1 MGKRKRLTALL
12 CAVVMALT
20 LLPVQAWA
28 TGETEGTRYRA
39 WYDAVTGETHR
50 EALPEGTMLQPFPAD
65 EQSDIALF
73 AEDEEPDI
81 DPYFLEINEYLPRY
95 GYSTLQSMGGDT
107 LLQVYAQL
115 LWIASNYLTDAY
127 YLIDKATISTEEA
140 ELVTQA
146 FYADWP
152 EIFWA
157 RPVYTMPYEG
167 AEVCDGVG
175 FVYNEHAFSAAQLEQ
190 LESGETL
197 DGKSA
202 LLAQNQ
208 TKFLDAASELIYG
221 GKYPSGGDYDKELYL
236 HDRLLAH
243 VTYDDAYL
251 NEQNAYTA
259 IVEGKAVC
267 AGYAFAFQYL
277 LMRNGIESYYVVG
290 TAGVDKAGKPVGHAW
305 NIAKISGVWY
315 YVDPTWDD
323 SDDEYAPYH
332 AYFNLDTDLL
342 TRDHVL
348 DPYPYNVTLPQC
360 NELRWFYHRYNGTEV
375 FAGDNDLASTIAI
388 WINYYKG
395 AAHLYMNDAD
405 PTYLGT
411 WFAQNHQKVAEVMG
425 ITGPYRYGIAWCG
438 PEYVLSLE
446 AVSDDLNGDDSV
458 DILDVQVLYAYLT
471 TGVFSASDKPHT
483 HQRPAIQA
491 GRFYALVK
499 RRGNW
504 YNMEN
509 RSIPEKGDG
518 GHETYS
524 EASGGAA
531 VRGGGGPGAAARPGV
546 GPVVGKRLPHRVGDT
561 GQSPVSGA
569 SDSRRQQRY
578 VAAGRGR
585 HVQLRHGGPGGGLHH
600 PAVQG
605 PGEHGLFLHRL
616 SGGRSLPGADRRR
629 GERRIQ

>member
-1 MGKRKRLTALL
+1 MEKRKRLAALL
-12 CAVVMALT
+12 CAVMMALT

-28 TGETEGTRYRA
+28 VGETEGTRYRA
-39 WYDAVTGETHR
+39 WYDAATGETHR

-81 DPYFLEINEYLPRY
+81 DPYFLEISEYLSRY
-95 GYSTLQSMGGDT
+95 GYSTLQSVGDDT

-127 YLIDKATISTEEA
+127 FLIDKATISTEEA

-157 RPVYTMPYEG
+157 RPVYTIPYEG

-202 LLAQNQ
+202 LLEQNQ
-208 TKFLDAASELIYG
+208 TKFLDAAGELIYG

-251 NEQNAYTA
+251 SEQNAYTA

-348 DPYPYNVTLPQC
+348 DPSPYNVTLPQC

-411 WFAQNHQKVAEVMG
+411 WFAQNHQKVAEAMG

-446 AVSDDLNGDDSV
+446 TVSDDLNGDDSV

-471 TGVFSASDKPHT
+471 TGVFSASDTSLDEDTFLKWADINGDEH
-483 HQRPAIQA
+483 IDVYDLQA
-491 GRFYALVK
+491 LYEIVCGI
-499 RRGNW
+499 G
-504 YNMEN
+504 
-509 RSIPEKGDG
+509 
-518 GHETYS
+518 
-524 EASGGAA
+524 
-531 VRGGGGPGAAARPGV
+531 
-546 GPVVGKRLPHRVGDT
+546 
-561 GQSPVSGA
+561 
-569 SDSRRQQRY
+569 
-578 VAAGRGR
+578 
-585 HVQLRHGGPGGGLHH
+585 
-600 PAVQG
+600 
-605 PGEHGLFLHRL
+605 
-616 SGGRSLPGADRRR
+616 
-629 GERRIQ
+629 

>member
-20 LLPVQAWA
+20 LLQVQAWA

-39 WYDAVTGETHR
+39 WYDAATGETHR

-65 EQSDIALF
+65 EQSNIALF

-81 DPYFLEINEYLPRY
+81 DPYFLEISEYLSRY
-95 GYSTLQSMGGDT
+95 GYSTLQSMGDDT

-175 FVYNEHAFSAAQLEQ
+175 FVYNEHAFSVAQLEQ

-208 TKFLDAASELIYG
+208 TKFLDAAGELIYG
-221 GKYPSGGDYDKELYL
+221 DKYPSGGDYDKELYL

-446 AVSDDLNGDDSV
+446 TVSDDLNGDDSV

-471 TGVFSASDKPHT
+471 TGVFSASDTSLDEDTFLKWADINGDEH
-483 HQRPAIQA
+483 IDVYDLQA
-491 GRFYALVK
+491 LYEIVCGI
-499 RRGNW
+499 G
-504 YNMEN
+504 
-509 RSIPEKGDG
+509 
-518 GHETYS
+518 
-524 EASGGAA
+524 
-531 VRGGGGPGAAARPGV
+531 
-546 GPVVGKRLPHRVGDT
+546 
-561 GQSPVSGA
+561 
-569 SDSRRQQRY
+569 
-578 VAAGRGR
+578 
-585 HVQLRHGGPGGGLHH
+585 
-600 PAVQG
+600 
-605 PGEHGLFLHRL
+605 
-616 SGGRSLPGADRRR
+616 
-629 GERRIQ
+629 

>member
-1 MGKRKRLTALL
+1 M
-12 CAVVMALT
+12 
-20 LLPVQAWA
+20 
-28 TGETEGTRYRA
+28 
-39 WYDAVTGETHR
+39 
-50 EALPEGTMLQPFPAD
+50 
-65 EQSDIALF
+65 
-73 AEDEEPDI
+73 
-81 DPYFLEINEYLPRY
+81 
-95 GYSTLQSMGGDT
+95 
-107 LLQVYAQL
+107 
-115 LWIASNYLTDAY
+115 TDAY

-175 FVYNEHAFSAAQLEQ
+175 FVYNEHAFSVAQLEQ

-267 AGYAFAFQYL
+267 AGYTFAFQYL

-360 NELRWFYHRYNGTEV
+360 NALRWF
-375 FAGDNDLASTIAI
+375 
-388 WINYYKG
+388 
-395 AAHLYMNDAD
+395 
-405 PTYLGT
+405 
-411 WFAQNHQKVAEVMG
+411 
-425 ITGPYRYGIAWCG
+425 
-438 PEYVLSLE
+438 
-446 AVSDDLNGDDSV
+446 
-458 DILDVQVLYAYLT
+458 
-471 TGVFSASDKPHT
+471 
-483 HQRPAIQA
+483 
-491 GRFYALVK
+491 
-499 RRGNW
+499 
-504 YNMEN
+504 
-509 RSIPEKGDG
+509 
-518 GHETYS
+518 
-524 EASGGAA
+524 
-531 VRGGGGPGAAARPGV
+531 
-546 GPVVGKRLPHRVGDT
+546 
-561 GQSPVSGA
+561 
-569 SDSRRQQRY
+569 
-578 VAAGRGR
+578 
-585 HVQLRHGGPGGGLHH
+585 
-600 PAVQG
+600 
-605 PGEHGLFLHRL
+605 
-616 SGGRSLPGADRRR
+616 
-629 GERRIQ
+629 

>member
-1 MGKRKRLTALL
+1 M
-12 CAVVMALT
+12 
-20 LLPVQAWA
+20 
-28 TGETEGTRYRA
+28 Y
-39 WYDAVTGETHR
+39 
-50 EALPEGTMLQPFPAD
+50 
-65 EQSDIALF
+65 
-73 AEDEEPDI
+73 
-81 DPYFLEINEYLPRY
+81 
-95 GYSTLQSMGGDT
+95 
-107 LLQVYAQL
+107 
-115 LWIASNYLTDAY
+115 
-127 YLIDKATISTEEA
+127 TI
-140 ELVTQA
+140 
-146 FYADWP
+146 
-152 EIFWA
+152 
-157 RPVYTMPYEG
+157 PYEG

-202 LLAQNQ
+202 LLEQNQ
-208 TKFLDAASELIYG
+208 TKFLDAAGELIYG

-411 WFAQNHQKVAEVMG
+411 WFAQNHQKVAEAMG

-446 AVSDDLNGDDSV
+446 AVSYDLNGDDSV

-471 TGVFSASDKPHT
+471 TGVFSAPDTSPDKDT
-483 HQRPAIQA
+483 FLKWADINGDELIDVYDLQA
-491 GRFYALVK
+491 LYEIVCGI
-499 RRGNW
+499 G
-504 YNMEN
+504 
-509 RSIPEKGDG
+509 
-518 GHETYS
+518 
-524 EASGGAA
+524 
-531 VRGGGGPGAAARPGV
+531 
-546 GPVVGKRLPHRVGDT
+546 
-561 GQSPVSGA
+561 
-569 SDSRRQQRY
+569 
-578 VAAGRGR
+578 
-585 HVQLRHGGPGGGLHH
+585 
-600 PAVQG
+600 
-605 PGEHGLFLHRL
+605 
-616 SGGRSLPGADRRR
+616 
-629 GERRIQ
+629 

>member
-1 MGKRKRLTALL
+1 MGKKRLAALL

-28 TGETEGTRYRA
+28 VGETEGTRYRA
-39 WYDAVTGETHR
+39 WYDAATGETHR

-65 EQSDIALF
+65 EQSNIALF

-81 DPYFLEINEYLPRY
+81 DPYFLEISEYLSRY
-95 GYSTLQSMGGDT
+95 GYSTLQSMRDDT

-127 YLIDKATISTEEA
+127 FLIDKATISTEEA

-202 LLAQNQ
+202 LLEQNQ
-208 TKFLDAASELIYG
+208 TKFLDAAGELIYG

-277 LMRNGIESYYVVG
+277 LMRNEIESYYVVG

-360 NELRWFYHRYNGTEV
+360 NEHRWFYHRYNGTEV

-411 WFAQNHQKVAEVMG
+411 WFAQNHQKVAEAMG

-471 TGVFSASDKPHT
+471 TGVFSAPDTSLDKDTFLRRADINGDEH
-483 HQRPAIQA
+483 IDVYDLQA
-491 GRFYALVK
+491 LYEIVCGI
-499 RRGNW
+499 G
-504 YNMEN
+504 
-509 RSIPEKGDG
+509 
-518 GHETYS
+518 
-524 EASGGAA
+524 
-531 VRGGGGPGAAARPGV
+531 
-546 GPVVGKRLPHRVGDT
+546 
-561 GQSPVSGA
+561 
-569 SDSRRQQRY
+569 
-578 VAAGRGR
+578 
-585 HVQLRHGGPGGGLHH
+585 
-600 PAVQG
+600 
-605 PGEHGLFLHRL
+605 
-616 SGGRSLPGADRRR
+616 
-629 GERRIQ
+629 

>member
-39 WYDAVTGETHR
+39 WYDAATGETHR

-81 DPYFLEINEYLPRY
+81 DPYFLEISEYLSRY
-95 GYSTLQSMGGDT
+95 GYSTLQSMGDDT

-127 YLIDKATISTEEA
+127 FLIDKATISTEEA

-157 RPVYTMPYEG
+157 RPVYTIPYEG

-197 DGKSA
+197 DGKSV
-202 LLAQNQ
+202 LLEQNQ
-208 TKFLDAASELIYG
+208 TKFLDAAGELIYG

-342 TRDHVL
+342 TRDHAL
-348 DPYPYNVTLPQC
+348 DPYPYNVTLPDC
-360 NELRWFYHRYNGTEV
+360 NELNWFYHQRGDGTMVSTTET
-375 FAGDNDLASTIAI
+375 DLADTIFILLQNIGIARV
-388 WINYYKG
+388 YVT
-395 AAHLYMNDAD
+395 DSD
-405 PTYLGT
+405 PTLMKT
-411 WFAQNHQKVAEVMG
+411 WFEQNHQKLAEAMG

-438 PEYVLSLE
+438 PEYVLPLE
-446 AVSDDLNGDDSV
+446 AVSYDLNGDDSV

-471 TGVFSASDKPHT
+471 TGVFSAPDTSPDKDT
-483 HQRPAIQA
+483 FLKWADINGDELIDVYDLQA
-491 GRFYALVK
+491 LYEIVCGI
-499 RRGNW
+499 G
-504 YNMEN
+504 
-509 RSIPEKGDG
+509 
-518 GHETYS
+518 
-524 EASGGAA
+524 
-531 VRGGGGPGAAARPGV
+531 
-546 GPVVGKRLPHRVGDT
+546 
-561 GQSPVSGA
+561 
-569 SDSRRQQRY
+569 
-578 VAAGRGR
+578 
-585 HVQLRHGGPGGGLHH
+585 
-600 PAVQG
+600 
-605 PGEHGLFLHRL
+605 
-616 SGGRSLPGADRRR
+616 
-629 GERRIQ
+629 

>member
-1 MGKRKRLTALL
+1 MGKKTRLAALL
-12 CAVVMALT
+12 CAVIMALT
-20 LLPVQAWA
+20 LLPVQTWA

-39 WYDAVTGETHR
+39 WYDAATGETHR
-50 EALPEGTMLQPFPAD
+50 EALPEGTVLQPFPAD
-65 EQSDIALF
+65 EQSGIALF

-81 DPYFLEINEYLPRY
+81 DPYFSEISEDLSRY
-95 GYSTLQSMGGDT
+95 GYSTLKNMENDT
-107 LLQVYAQL
+107 LLQVYTQL
-115 LWIASNYLTDAY
+115 FIMAANYLTGAY
-127 YLIDKATISTEEA
+127 YLMENITISTEEA

-157 RPVYTMPYEG
+157 RPVYTIPDEG

-197 DGKSA
+197 DGKSD

-208 TKFLDAASELIYG
+208 TKFLNAAGELIYG
-221 GKYPSGGDYDKELYL
+221 GKYPSGGNYDVELYL

-243 VTYDDAYL
+243 VTYDDAYI

-277 LMRNGIESYYVVG
+277 LMRAGIESYYVVG
-290 TAGVDKAGKPVGHAW
+290 TAGEDENGDPVGHAW
-305 NIAKISGVWY
+305 NIAKINGVWY

-332 AYFNLDTDLL
+332 AYFNLNTKLL
-342 TRDHVL
+342 TRDHAL
-348 DPYPYNVTLPQC
+348 DPYPYNVTLPEC

-375 FAGDNDLASTIAI
+375 FADDNDLASTIAI
-388 WINYYKG
+388 QLNYYKG

-438 PEYVLSLE
+438 PEYVLSL
-446 AVSDDLNGDDSV
+446 VSDDLNNDGSV

-471 TGVFSASDKPHT
+471 TGVFSAPDTQPDEDT
-483 HQRPAIQA
+483 FLRRADINGDERIDVYDLQA
-491 GRFYALVK
+491 LYEIVCGI
-499 RRGNW
+499 
-504 YNMEN
+504 E
-509 RSIPEKGDG
+509 
-518 GHETYS
+518 
-524 EASGGAA
+524 
-531 VRGGGGPGAAARPGV
+531 
-546 GPVVGKRLPHRVGDT
+546 
-561 GQSPVSGA
+561 
-569 SDSRRQQRY
+569 
-578 VAAGRGR
+578 
-585 HVQLRHGGPGGGLHH
+585 
-600 PAVQG
+600 
-605 PGEHGLFLHRL
+605 
-616 SGGRSLPGADRRR
+616 
-629 GERRIQ
+629 

>member
-1 MGKRKRLTALL
+1 MGKKRLAALL

-50 EALPEGTMLQPFPAD
+50 EVLPEGTMLQPFPAD

-81 DPYFLEINEYLPRY
+81 DSYFLEINEYLPRY
-95 GYSTLQSMGGDT
+95 GYSTLQSMGDDT

-175 FVYNEHAFSAAQLEQ
+175 FVYNEHAFSVAQLEQ

-208 TKFLDAASELIYG
+208 TKFLDAAGELIYG
-221 GKYPSGGDYDKELYL
+221 DKYPSGGDYDKELYL

-315 YVDPTWDD
+315 YVDPAWND

-411 WFAQNHQKVAEVMG
+411 WFAQNHQKVAEAMG

-446 AVSDDLNGDDSV
+446 TVSDDLNGDDSV

-471 TGVFSASDKPHT
+471 TGVFSASDTSLDEDTFLKWADINGDEH
-483 HQRPAIQA
+483 IDVYDLQA
-491 GRFYALVK
+491 LYEIVCGI
-499 RRGNW
+499 
-504 YNMEN
+504 E
-509 RSIPEKGDG
+509 
-518 GHETYS
+518 
-524 EASGGAA
+524 
-531 VRGGGGPGAAARPGV
+531 
-546 GPVVGKRLPHRVGDT
+546 
-561 GQSPVSGA
+561 
-569 SDSRRQQRY
+569 
-578 VAAGRGR
+578 
-585 HVQLRHGGPGGGLHH
+585 
-600 PAVQG
+600 
-605 PGEHGLFLHRL
+605 
-616 SGGRSLPGADRRR
+616 
-629 GERRIQ
+629 

>member
-1 MGKRKRLTALL
+1 MEKRKRLAALL
-12 CAVVMALT
+12 CAVMMALT

-28 TGETEGTRYRA
+28 VGETEGTRYRA
-39 WYDAVTGETHR
+39 WYDAATGETHR

-81 DPYFLEINEYLPRY
+81 DPYFLEISEYLSRY
-95 GYSTLQSMGGDT
+95 GYSTLQSMGDDT

-127 YLIDKATISTEEA
+127 FLIDKATISTEKA

-152 EIFWA
+152 EIFWMW
-157 RPVYTMPYEG
+157 PGCLYTEDEP
-167 AEVCDGVG
+167 EVCVG
-175 FVYNEHAFSAAQLEQ
+175 LDMGYNDHFNNRKQEQQLFLSAANSILA
-190 LESGETL
+190 GMPA
-197 DGKSA
+197 DG
-202 LLAQNQ
+202 
-208 TKFLDAASELIYG
+208 T
-221 GKYPSGGDYDKELYL
+221 DYEKELYL
-236 HDRLLAH
+236 HDALVKH
-243 VTYDDAYL
+243 VTYDDAYVE
-251 NEQNAYTA
+251 EQNAYSA
-259 IVEGKAVC
+259 LVNGMAVC
-267 AGYAFAFQYL
+267 SGYAFALQYL
-277 LMRNGIESYYVVG
+277 LMRAGIESYYVVG

-446 AVSDDLNGDDSV
+446 TVSDDLNGDDSV

-471 TGVFSASDKPHT
+471 TGVFSASDTSLDEDTFLKWADINGDEH
-483 HQRPAIQA
+483 IDVYDLQA
-491 GRFYALVK
+491 LYEIVCGI
-499 RRGNW
+499 G
-504 YNMEN
+504 
-509 RSIPEKGDG
+509 
-518 GHETYS
+518 
-524 EASGGAA
+524 
-531 VRGGGGPGAAARPGV
+531 
-546 GPVVGKRLPHRVGDT
+546 
-561 GQSPVSGA
+561 
-569 SDSRRQQRY
+569 
-578 VAAGRGR
+578 
-585 HVQLRHGGPGGGLHH
+585 
-600 PAVQG
+600 
-605 PGEHGLFLHRL
+605 
-616 SGGRSLPGADRRR
+616 
-629 GERRIQ
+629 

>member
-1 MGKRKRLTALL
+1 MGKKRLAALL

-81 DPYFLEINEYLPRY
+81 DSYFLEINEYLPRY
-95 GYSTLQSMGGDT
+95 GYSTLQSMGDDT

-127 YLIDKATISTEEA
+127 YLIDKATISTEVA

-208 TKFLDAASELIYG
+208 TKFLDAAGELIYG
-221 GKYPSGGDYDKELYL
+221 DKYPSGGDYDKELYL

-305 NIAKISGVWY
+305 NIAKISDVWY

-446 AVSDDLNGDDSV
+446 TVSDDLNGDDSV

-471 TGVFSASDKPHT
+471 TGVFSAPDTSLDKDTFLRRADINGDEH
-483 HQRPAIQA
+483 IDVYDLQA
-491 GRFYALVK
+491 LYEIVCGI
-499 RRGNW
+499 G
-504 YNMEN
+504 
-509 RSIPEKGDG
+509 
-518 GHETYS
+518 
-524 EASGGAA
+524 
-531 VRGGGGPGAAARPGV
+531 
-546 GPVVGKRLPHRVGDT
+546 
-561 GQSPVSGA
+561 
-569 SDSRRQQRY
+569 
-578 VAAGRGR
+578 
-585 HVQLRHGGPGGGLHH
+585 
-600 PAVQG
+600 
-605 PGEHGLFLHRL
+605 
-616 SGGRSLPGADRRR
+616 
-629 GERRIQ
+629 

>member
-1 MGKRKRLTALL
+1 MGKKRLAALL

-28 TGETEGTRYRA
+28 TEETEGTRYRA

-81 DPYFLEINEYLPRY
+81 DSYFLEINEYLPRY
-95 GYSTLQSMGGDT
+95 GYSTLQSMGDDT

-175 FVYNEHAFSAAQLEQ
+175 FVYNEHAFSVAQLEQ

-221 GKYPSGGDYDKELYL
+221 DKYPSGGDYDKELYL

-290 TAGVDKAGKPVGHAW
+290 TAGVDKAGKSVGHAW

-446 AVSDDLNGDDSV
+446 TVSDDLNGDDSV

-471 TGVFSASDKPHT
+471 TGVFSASDTSLDEDTFLKWADINGDEH
-483 HQRPAIQA
+483 IDVYDLQA
-491 GRFYALVK
+491 LYEIVCGI
-499 RRGNW
+499 G
-504 YNMEN
+504 
-509 RSIPEKGDG
+509 
-518 GHETYS
+518 
-524 EASGGAA
+524 
-531 VRGGGGPGAAARPGV
+531 
-546 GPVVGKRLPHRVGDT
+546 
-561 GQSPVSGA
+561 
-569 SDSRRQQRY
+569 
-578 VAAGRGR
+578 
-585 HVQLRHGGPGGGLHH
+585 
-600 PAVQG
+600 
-605 PGEHGLFLHRL
+605 
-616 SGGRSLPGADRRR
+616 
-629 GERRIQ
+629 

>member
-1 MGKRKRLTALL
+1 MEKRKRLAALL

-20 LLPVQAWA
+20 LLPVQTWA
-28 TGETEGTRYRA
+28 TEETEGTRYRA

-81 DPYFLEINEYLPRY
+81 DSYFLEINEYLPRY
-95 GYSTLQSMGGDT
+95 GYSTLQSMGDDT

-127 YLIDKATISTEEA
+127 YLIDKATISTEKA

-175 FVYNEHAFSAAQLEQ
+175 FVYNEHAFSVAQLEQ

-208 TKFLDAASELIYG
+208 TKFLDAAGELIYG
-221 GKYPSGGDYDKELYL
+221 DKYPSGGDYDKELYL

-315 YVDPTWDD
+315 YVDPTWND

-411 WFAQNHQKVAEVMG
+411 WFAQNHQKVAEAMG

-446 AVSDDLNGDDSV
+446 TVSDDLNGDDSV

-471 TGVFSASDKPHT
+471 TGVFSAPDTSLDEDTFLKWADINGDEH
-483 HQRPAIQA
+483 IDVYDLQA
-491 GRFYALVK
+491 LYEIVCGI
-499 RRGNW
+499 G
-504 YNMEN
+504 
-509 RSIPEKGDG
+509 
-518 GHETYS
+518 
-524 EASGGAA
+524 
-531 VRGGGGPGAAARPGV
+531 
-546 GPVVGKRLPHRVGDT
+546 
-561 GQSPVSGA
+561 
-569 SDSRRQQRY
+569 
-578 VAAGRGR
+578 
-585 HVQLRHGGPGGGLHH
+585 
-600 PAVQG
+600 
-605 PGEHGLFLHRL
+605 
-616 SGGRSLPGADRRR
+616 
-629 GERRIQ
+629 

>member
-1 MGKRKRLTALL
+1 MNICPVTVTAH
-12 CAVVMALT
+12 CKV
-20 LLPVQAWA
+20 W
-28 TGETEGTRYRA
+28 
-39 WYDAVTGETHR
+39 
-50 EALPEGTMLQPFPAD
+50 
-65 EQSDIALF
+65 
-73 AEDEEPDI
+73 
-81 DPYFLEINEYLPRY
+81 
-95 GYSTLQSMGGDT
+95 GGDT

-175 FVYNEHAFSAAQLEQ
+175 FVYNEHAFSVAQLEQ

-446 AVSDDLNGDDSV
+446 TVSDDLNGDDSV

-471 TGVFSASDKPHT
+471 TGVFSASDTSLDEDTFLKWADINGDEH
-483 HQRPAIQA
+483 IDVYDLQA
-491 GRFYALVK
+491 LYEIVCGI
-499 RRGNW
+499 G
-504 YNMEN
+504 
-509 RSIPEKGDG
+509 
-518 GHETYS
+518 
-524 EASGGAA
+524 
-531 VRGGGGPGAAARPGV
+531 
-546 GPVVGKRLPHRVGDT
+546 
-561 GQSPVSGA
+561 
-569 SDSRRQQRY
+569 
-578 VAAGRGR
+578 
-585 HVQLRHGGPGGGLHH
+585 
-600 PAVQG
+600 
-605 PGEHGLFLHRL
+605 
-616 SGGRSLPGADRRR
+616 
-629 GERRIQ
+629 

>member
-1 MGKRKRLTALL
+1 M
-12 CAVVMALT
+12 
-20 LLPVQAWA
+20 
-28 TGETEGTRYRA
+28 
-39 WYDAVTGETHR
+39 
-50 EALPEGTMLQPFPAD
+50 
-65 EQSDIALF
+65 
-73 AEDEEPDI
+73 
-81 DPYFLEINEYLPRY
+81 
-95 GYSTLQSMGGDT
+95 
-107 LLQVYAQL
+107 
-115 LWIASNYLTDAY
+115 TDAY

-471 TGVFSASDKPHT
+471 TGVFSASDTSLDEDTFLKWADINGDEH
-483 HQRPAIQA
+483 IDVYDLQA
-491 GRFYALVK
+491 LYEIVCGI
-499 RRGNW
+499 G
-504 YNMEN
+504 
-509 RSIPEKGDG
+509 
-518 GHETYS
+518 
-524 EASGGAA
+524 
-531 VRGGGGPGAAARPGV
+531 
-546 GPVVGKRLPHRVGDT
+546 
-561 GQSPVSGA
+561 
-569 SDSRRQQRY
+569 
-578 VAAGRGR
+578 
-585 HVQLRHGGPGGGLHH
+585 
-600 PAVQG
+600 
-605 PGEHGLFLHRL
+605 
-616 SGGRSLPGADRRR
+616 
-629 GERRIQ
+629 